1 MYYKKKKKC
10 PVSNVMQLKKNV
22 LFAFTGVVE
31 KEIFKT
37 TEIKS
42 NQNITSWWSHLKVVC
57 VYVSHSFVSNSFRP
71 HGL

>member
-42 NQNITSWWSHLKVVC
+42 NQNITS
-57 VYVSHSFVSNSFRP
+57 
-71 HGL
+71 